1 MALNVHDLKIYTREK
16 IRKISE
22 TEYNSL
28 RETEKAAR
36 DLKYVK
42 ETVDG
47 VNKFYEY
54 QVPTSDELDTA
65 LLYKLCKS
73 QDETNKHL
81 KVIKGVLIFF
91 AALTIIGMIATVVLL
106 NK

>member
-16 IRKISE
+16 IREISE

-28 RETEKAAR
+28 RENEKAAR
-36 DLKYVK
+36 DLKYVR

-47 VNKFYEY
+47 VDKFYEY
-54 QVPTSDELDTA
+54 QVPTSEELDIA
-65 LLYKLCKS
+65 LLYRLCKS
-73 QDETNKHL
+73 QDEANRHL
-81 KVIKGVLIFF
+81 KVIKGILIFF
-91 AALTIIGMIATVVLL
+91 ATLTIIGMIAAVVLL